1 MKRTL
6 YFAVILLVLF
16 SVLVSCTSG
25 SDTEPASDFSEPATT
40 SFDVGSDTSVPDNDS
55 NQPRPDHSTPTTA
68 MVNEPPLQEADW
80 AIAVPNFLTEEQ
92 QLLYRRAYS
101 LYRHMFSGDTN
112 MIEYAETLDAD
123 NSPMYGTEPVQIGE
137 YSYVKSQGRY
147 QRWIDFDSVIHSV
160 FTEDFFA
167 GINQLSN
174 GYEIY
179 LEHDGALYFL
189 DLGRESGAYYN
200 ENFADDFILERKIDS
215 EILFTLIGHYSNIFP
230 RDGETPEDYEERRKQ
245 EFDYTLE
252 FPIKMVLTQDGWRF
266 DEFHSAPAE
275 DQAKD

>member
-25 SDTEPASDFSEPATT
+25 SNERAASDISGSATT
-40 SFDVGSDTSVPDNDS
+40 SSDIKSDSSVPDNES

-123 NSPMYGTEPVQIGE
+123 NSPVYGTESVQIGE

-147 QRWIDFDSVIHSV
+147 QRWSDFDAVIHSV

-189 DLGRESGAYYN
+189 DLGRGSGAYYN

-215 EILFTLIGHYSNIFP
+215 EILFTLIGHYSDIFP

-275 DQAKD
+275 GQAKN